1 MSCTN
6 WLFLGGGRAA
16 YLAQVGIDAE
26 LRLLARELP
35 LECRPRLELLL
46 LEKKADKPVRE
57 G

>member
-1 MSCTN
+1 M
-6 WLFLGGGRAA
+6 
-16 YLAQVGIDAE
+16 DAE
-26 LRLLARELP
+26 VRLLARELP